1 MPTPTPIM
9 DWQNDVRGFW
19 FSPKLSRD
27 VRVVSQPRMRFRQ
40 LCRPEPAFGPH
51 MGDTYKFTKI
61 SNLANGGQ
69 MIGEFDDVPVDSLS
83 ISYDELTVN
92 EYTNSLEY
100 TWYSSMF
107 SELSVEHAWI
117 MSLMNDAVKT
127 LDRASAAAFR
137 AADLVYTP
145 TGTTSSKSFTLSTTG
160 TAGAAATRNIAAW
173 DIKNI
178 VDRMRS
184 TYNMPAYTGDDYL
197 CIATSTFLRGLKDDS
212 EWIEAAKYG
221 DPDRLFSGEV
231 GRYYGVRFIEENNV
245 LNGNLAGGLGEA
257 VFIAYDPVIELE
269 VYPLEIQAK
278 IAESYGRFRGLRW
291 VNIVGWRKTWDFADE
306 GEARLLRVYST

>member
-1 MPTPTPIM
+1 MPATPIM

-40 LCRPEPAFGPH
+40 LCRPEPGMGPH

-117 MSLMNDAVKT
+117 MALMNDAVKT
-127 LDRASAAAFR
+127 LDRAAAAAFR
-137 AADLVYTP
+137 SADLVYTP
-145 TGTTSSKSFTLSTTG
+145 TGSSSSKSFSLSTTG
-160 TAGAAATRNIAAW
+160 TAGATSTRNISAW
-173 DIKNI
+173 DVKNI
-178 VDRMRS
+178 VDRMRA

-197 CIATSTFLRGLKDDS
+197 CVATSTFLRGLKDDS
-212 EWIEAAKYG
+212 EWVEAAKYG
-221 DPDRLFSGEV
+221 DPERLFSGEV

-245 LNGNLAGGLGEA
+245 MNGNLAGGLGEA
-257 VFIAYDPVIELE
+257 VFIAYDPVIEIE
-269 VYPLEIQAK
+269 IYPLEIQAK

-306 GEARLLRVYST
+306 GEARLLLVYTA

>member
-1 MPTPTPIM
+1 MPATPIM

-40 LCRPEPAFGPH
+40 LCRPEPGMGPH

-117 MSLMNDAVKT
+117 MALMNDAVKT
-127 LDRASAAAFR
+127 LDRAAAAAFR

-145 TGTTSSKSFTLSTTG
+145 TGSSSSKSFSLSTTG
-160 TAGAAATRNIAAW
+160 TAGATSTRNISAW
-173 DIKNI
+173 DVKNI
-178 VDRMRS
+178 VDRMRA

-197 CIATSTFLRGLKDDS
+197 CVATSTFLRGLKDDS
-212 EWIEAAKYG
+212 EWVEAAKYG
-221 DPDRLFSGEV
+221 DPERLFSGEV

-245 LNGNLAGGLGEA
+245 MNGNLAGGLGEA
-257 VFIAYDPVIELE
+257 VFIAYDPVIEIE
-269 VYPLEIQAK
+269 IYPLEIQAK

-306 GEARLLRVYST
+306 GEARLLRVYTA